1 MSVFSLFFFHAAC
14 YDFMDAQHIG
24 DRSERTMIRG
34 IASLPD
40 FVVLVF
46 VYFIV
51 FYRKWKEMGHL
62 RLFLR
67 TVFYCYLCMVVY
79 FTLMPV
85 LASIPNFYLYPAGTI
100 NLSPFID
107 IAEGHL
113 NAETEII
120 LNILMMIPFGFL
132 LPLIMQRSPLAI
144 ISAGFLTSLAIE
156 CIQPFLNPYR
166 AADITD
172 LITNTVGT
180 IIGYFLYRLL
190 REHIQNMLNRIMIS

>member
-1 MSVFSLFFFHAAC
+1 
-14 YDFMDAQHIG
+14 
-24 DRSERTMIRG
+24 MIRG
-34 IASLPD
+34 IACLPD

-51 FYRKWKEMGHL
+51 FFRKWKEMGTL

-67 TVFYCYLCMVVY
+67 TVFYCYLCMVMY
-79 FTLMPV
+79 FTVMPI
-85 LASIPNFYLYPAGTI
+85 LASIPNFYLLPAGTI

-113 NAETEII
+113 NAETDII

-132 LPLIMQRSPLAI
+132 LPLIIQRSPMAI
-144 ISAGFLTSLAIE
+144 ISAGFLTSLTIE

-172 LITNTVGT
+172 LITNTIGT
-180 IIGYFLYRLL
+180 MIGYLLYRLL
-190 REHIQNMLNRIMIS
+190 REHIQNMLNRISS